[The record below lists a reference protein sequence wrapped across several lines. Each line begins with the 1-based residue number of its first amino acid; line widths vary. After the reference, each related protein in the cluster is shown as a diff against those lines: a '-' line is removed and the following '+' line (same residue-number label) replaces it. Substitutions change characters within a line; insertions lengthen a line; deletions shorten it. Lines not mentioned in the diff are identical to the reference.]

1 MAMAQPKTTTAKTQ
15 PKEKNAVVEHR
26 DDVYVLVIG
35 FEVNSPQVYRETD
48 MGDGTKR
55 KVHYVLEDPGHTFM
69 YLTKNLKITFFY
81 SLGPAHHDPVRRA
94 YGPGTAD
101 FHIPGATRL
110 YRFVLTEAQY
120 EKMLAKGKEYRADV
134 AAGTRYYNVFQNFTC
149 ARSARDIIAV
159 GWPSVP
165 KGESV
170 VGNSQI
176 AKDMVVN
183 PYAFYEDIHNK
194 YGNSEIQL
202 GENES
207 KWQKI
212 MNKVVQSPGK
222 VTDPTMEKG
231 KWGFDEKSE
240 SEDYVP
246 DHVLQQLPANMV
258 WPWEQRW

>member
-35 FEVNSPQVYRETD
+35 FEVNNPQVYRETD

-81 SLGPAHHDPVRRA
+81 SLGPAYHDPVRRA

-194 YGNSEIQL
+194 YGSSEIEL
-202 GENES
+202 GDNER
-207 KWQKI
+207 KWKI
-212 MNKVVQSPGK
+212 IMETVYDSPG
-222 VTDPTMEKG
+222 TYPDPTMNKSSWLFEEK
-231 KWGFDEKSE
+231 K
-240 SEDYVP
+240 EDPGYMSP
-246 DHVLQQLPANMV
+246 ETLSRLPENMA
-258 WPWEQRW
+258 WPWERR